1 MGPRS
6 LRPTS
11 CMEQVGPGS
20 RVWRMTVKTEE
31 DGATRNW
38 LYEWDPPVVGLGEAN
53 VVAMNLSR
61 M

>member
-1 MGPRS
+1 M
-6 LRPTS
+6 PTS

-38 LYEWDPPVVGLGEAN
+38 LYEWDPLVVGLGEAN